1 MEFFDV
7 IARRGSY
14 RGEFEQ
20 SSIPQEELYRILD
33 AGIRAPSGYNLQTAT
48 FYAVTDELLRRSL
61 AEIFPT
67 KAVQTAP
74 VILVVTSQ
82 CIHSGDHNLQFE
94 TEDYAAATEN
104 IMLAITA
111 SGYAGVWMDGMMK
124 FDGHT
129 DAVRQLLHIPDSETP
144 RTIIPFGKPAG
155 PVSQRPKKAFLWGDR
170 IFEKCGIGRD
180 EGGDGGKTLEIRG
193 KRRLSARDG
202 GANYQ
207 QS

>member
-14 RGEFEQ
+14 RGEFKQ

-111 SGYAGVWMDGMMK
+111 SGYAGV
-124 FDGHT
+124 
-129 DAVRQLLHIPDSETP
+129 
-144 RTIIPFGKPAG
+144 
-155 PVSQRPKKAFLWGDR
+155 
-170 IFEKCGIGRD
+170 
-180 EGGDGGKTLEIRG
+180 
-193 KRRLSARDG
+193 
-202 GANYQ
+202 
-207 QS
+207 

>member
-20 SSIPQEELYRILD
+20 SSISQEELYRILD

-74 VILVVTSQ
+74 SFSSSLPNVYTAEIITSSLKRKITPLPQ
-82 CIHSGDHNLQFE
+82 KISCWRSPLPAMPESG
-94 TEDYAAATEN
+94 
-104 IMLAITA
+104 
-111 SGYAGVWMDGMMK
+111 WM
-124 FDGHT
+124 
-129 DAVRQLLHIPDSETP
+129 A
-144 RTIIPFGKPAG
+144 
-155 PVSQRPKKAFLWGDR
+155 
-170 IFEKCGIGRD
+170 
-180 EGGDGGKTLEIRG
+180 
-193 KRRLSARDG
+193 
-202 GANYQ
+202 
-207 QS
+207 

>member
-82 CIHSGDHNLQFE
+82 CITAEIITSSLKRKTTPLPQKISCWRSPLPAMPESG
-94 TEDYAAATEN
+94 
-104 IMLAITA
+104 
-111 SGYAGVWMDGMMK
+111 WM
-124 FDGHT
+124 
-129 DAVRQLLHIPDSETP
+129 A
-144 RTIIPFGKPAG
+144 
-155 PVSQRPKKAFLWGDR
+155 
-170 IFEKCGIGRD
+170 
-180 EGGDGGKTLEIRG
+180 
-193 KRRLSARDG
+193 
-202 GANYQ
+202 
-207 QS
+207 